1 MSIKNEVIKLIVF
14 GGVFGVGSS
23 AIVIQFVSGHFVELY
38 DPTLEEIYTK
48 DIQVDGETVKLQ
60 ITDTFNSDEYEA
72 LRFLNIS
79 MADGFVLTYSITS
92 KESLEEIKG
101 IYEEI
106 YRVKHK
112 NKNEPIP
119 IIIVGNKCD
128 LENEREVTKEE
139 GMNYADNI
147 NCPFIECSAKTN
159 ENINQIFEIITR
171 NILEQKYQ
179 REEEEIWTIK
189 KPKREKG
196 CCVV

>member
-1 MSIKNEVIKLIVF
+1 MNSQVF
-14 GGVFGVGSS
+14 SLKIIIMGFSGVGKSS
-23 AIVIQFVSGHFVELY
+23 VALNYTHNIILTEFNQAHGDEFKKTIQINDHTIL
-38 DPTLEEIYTK
+38 LEIY
-48 DIQVDGETVKLQ
+48 
-60 ITDTFNSDEYEA
+60 DTSEDEFVA
-72 LRFLNIS
+72 LRNQYIKQG
-79 MADGFVLTYSITS
+79 DGFVLIYSITS
-92 KESLEEIKG
+92 KESFEEIKG

-112 NKNEPIP
+112 DKNEPIP

-139 GMNYADNI
+139 GMNYADSI
-147 NCPFIECSAKTN
+147 NCPFIECSAKTK

>member
-1 MSIKNEVIKLIVF
+1 MSIKKEVIKLIVF

-23 AIVIQFVSGHFVELY
+23 AIVIQFVSGHFVTIY
-38 DPTLEEIYTK
+38 DPGIEEAYVK
-48 DIQVDGETVKLQ
+48 VIQVDNSSIKLE
-60 ITDTFNSDEYEA
+60 IYDTYVDEFVA
-72 LRFLNIS
+72 LRDQYIKYG
-79 MADGFVLTYSITS
+79 DGFVLIYSITS
-92 KESLEEIKG
+92 KESFEEIKG

-112 NKNEPIP
+112 DKNEPIP

-159 ENINQIFEIITR
+159 ENINQIFETITR

-189 KPKREKG
+189 KPQREKG

>member
-1 MSIKNEVIKLIVF
+1 MSVSADLYKLVTLGKN
-14 GGVFGVGSS
+14 SS
-23 AIVIQFVSGHFVELY
+23 GKTSVLIQFVSGHFVTIY
-38 DPTLEEIYTK
+38 DPGIEEAYVK
-48 DIQVDGETVKLQ
+48 VIQVDNSSIKLE
-60 ITDTFNSDEYEA
+60 IYDTYVDEFVA
-72 LRFLNIS
+72 LRDQYIKYG
-79 MADGFVLTYSITS
+79 DGFVLIYSITS
-92 KESLEEIKG
+92 KESFEEIKG

-112 NKNEPIP
+112 DKNEPIP

-189 KPKREKG
+189 KPQREKG